1 MTANLKGVVDR
12 EMRMTVYIRWVNFPE
27 QDKVKRREEQVNKMS
42 ENKPMF
48 ITKRNQKN
56 KYQDE

>member
-1 MTANLKGVVDR
+1 VFTEGVKL
-12 EMRMTVYIRWVNFPE
+12 PE

-42 ENKPMF
+42 EHKPMF

-56 KYQDE
+56 KYQEE